1 MSNLHTTLD
10 FRLKK
15 ETERRKG
22 KSGRTSKC
30 SEVYLEEEWVNG
42 GLDGWMDGQV
52 SVWTDR

>member
-22 KSGRTSKC
+22 KSGRIAKC
-30 SEVYLEEEWVNG
+30 SEVYLEGEWMDG
-42 GLDGWMDGQV
+42 WGWMDG
-52 SVWTDR
+52 